1 MINFANAFQDE
12 LAPTVFQFMLDNA
25 RFKDG
30 AFNLPSVREIMLNFR
45 IDYSRAKRMIENLI
59 NNDIISKLDD
69 EHVYSNYVLVNKYL
83 IQMVEE
89 MNDFCNLS
97 MKQSESQEN
106 VILEHLEEA
115 LSVNKDTEYVTKLD
129 DLYNETT
136 EENLE
141 KLIENPSVFQVLKA
155 LANT

>member
-1 MINFANAFQDE
+1 
-12 LAPTVFQFMLDNA
+12 
-25 RFKDG
+25 
-30 AFNLPSVREIMLNFR
+30 MLNR
-45 IDYSRAKRMIENLI
+45 N
-59 NNDIISKLDD
+59 
-69 EHVYSNYVLVNKYL
+69 
-83 IQMVEE
+83 
-89 MNDFCNLS
+89 MNDLCNLS

-106 VILEHLEEA
+106 VILEHLEKA
-115 LSVNKDTEYVTKLD
+115 LSVNKNTECVTQLD

>member
-1 MINFANAFQDE
+1 
-12 LAPTVFQFMLDNA
+12 
-25 RFKDG
+25 
-30 AFNLPSVREIMLNFR
+30 
-45 IDYSRAKRMIENLI
+45 
-59 NNDIISKLDD
+59 
-69 EHVYSNYVLVNKYL
+69 
-83 IQMVEE
+83 
-89 MNDFCNLS
+89 MNDLCNLS
-97 MKQSESQEN
+97 MKQSESQEH

-141 KLIENPSVFQVLKA
+141 KLIENPSVFQALKA